1 MNRGLSGITP
11 TALIVSSLEF
21 QLLKKVTLFL
31 VATLLAACS
40 SLPPAP
46 PKAAQ
51 PDYAYQIGAGDV
63 LEINVWR
70 NPELSTRIPVRPDGK
85 ITSPLIEDLVVIGK
99 SPEAVAREIEGRL
112 VKFIRDPTVTVV
124 VAQVVGNSQNQ
135 VRVVGQAARPAAIP
149 YRQGMTLLDVMITV
163 GGITEF
169 AAGNRAVLIR
179 QTEKNK
185 QYGLRL
191 RDLLKG
197 GDVSANVEVLPGD
210 VIMIPESYF

>member
-1 MNRGLSGITP
+1 MSKSPFRRWFAS
-11 TALIVSSLEF
+11 
-21 QLLKKVTLFL
+21 LFL
-31 VATLLAACS
+31 AVPARALVTGVTGLAMLAISACS
-40 SLPPAP
+40 SLPAAP

-85 ITSPLIEDLVVIGK
+85 ITSPLIEDLIVIGK
-99 SPEAVAREIEGRL
+99 TPDAVAREIEGRL
-112 VKFIRDPTVTVV
+112 TKFIRDPTVTVV

-149 YRQGMTLLDVMITV
+149 YRQGLTLLDVMITV
-163 GGITEF
+163 GGVTEF

-179 QTEKNK
+179 QSEKNK
-185 QYGLRL
+185 QYSLRL